1 MAEVSKKDIK
11 SRYHKTWEEEAKS
24 LPAVGLKE
32 PEDT

>member
-1 MAEVSKKDIK
+1 MADVSKKDIK
-11 SRYHKTWEEEAKS
+11 SRYHETWEEAKS